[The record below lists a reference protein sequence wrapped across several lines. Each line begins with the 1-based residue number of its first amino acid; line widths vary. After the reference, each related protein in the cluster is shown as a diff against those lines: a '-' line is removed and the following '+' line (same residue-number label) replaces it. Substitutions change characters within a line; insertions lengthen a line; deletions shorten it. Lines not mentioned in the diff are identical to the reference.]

1 VEGFMKAVLIAILTF
16 LPLLVAAQQT
26 ENPNYTY
33 DPGNRPDP
41 FVPYKPKVIE
51 VPPGQVSV
59 AQATIVGITEQ
70 NGARIAIIKGVDNK
84 AHFLKEGDRIFDG
97 LIEKINS
104 DSVVFRQFMPE
115 ESIIREKEVVKYLYP
130 EQSKQE

>member
-1 VEGFMKAVLIAILTF
+1 MKAVVFAMFCL
-16 LPLLVAAQQT
+16 LPLLIAAQQT

-33 DPGNRPDP
+33 DPENRPDP

-59 AQATIVGITEQ
+59 AQAKIVGITEQ
-70 NGARIAIIKGVDNK
+70 NGTRIAIIKGVDSK

-97 LIEKINS
+97 LIERINN

-115 ESIIREKEVVKYLYP
+115 ESIIREKEIVKYLNP